1 MNADSWIHTL
11 LGLPLP
17 AWSAIAS
24 AVVGLS
30 VPWIVEANVPMQEW
44 TAYKFRLTVYG
55 VAMLAGLV
63 AAITLWRSADALV
76 MWVPALGVQVVRDI
90 ASHKFPWLSP
100 RQQARLKLDAAG
112 NVVGYYEAGSTETKL
127 FQGQIKAPA
136 QPGSETETPK

>member
-1 MNADSWIHTL
+1 MNDWIHTL

-24 AVVGLS
+24 SVVGLS

-76 MWVPALGVQVVRDI
+76 MWVPALGVQVARDI
-90 ASHKFPWLSP
+90 ASHWMPWLSP
-100 RQQARLKLDAAG
+100 RRQTILKRDAQG
-112 NVVGYYEAGSTETKL
+112 NVVGYKEGDDKTQYFG
-127 FQGQIKAPA
+127 APA
-136 QPGSETETPK
+136 QPGSENETPK